1 MGNYRYYNDSY
12 GNEYRYSVEKQS
24 DGKYHVEIVK
34 KCSIPKELHRYREV
48 ITKKRTFA
56 KKKTAIDYCSKM
68 SRKASKH
75 QDEVLKKREEA
86 KAKRKAEKKAKE
98 PKGKERTKIQYKKKA
113 EHTKELIKNID
124 KKIKEVESK
133 KKGLL
138 SRRKTY
144 EKKLKYYQ
152 KAFKKVRQQLYDE
165 IEV

>member
-1 MGNYRYYNDSY
+1 MMGNYRYYNDSY

-34 KCSIPKELHRYREV
+34 LRKAGLHRYREV
-48 ITKKRTFA
+48 ITKKRSFA
-56 KKKTAIDYCSKM
+56 KKRTAIVYCGRM
-68 SRKASKH
+68 SRKASEH
-75 QDEVLKKREEA
+75 QDKVLKKREEA

-133 KKGLL
+133 KKALV